1 MPYSLNLDFYKGPLE
16 KLLEL
21 IQEKKME
28 ISVVSMAE
36 VTGDFLAFVQK
47 IQNSE
52 AFAEDIA
59 KKEGLSS
66 EETAGIPP
74 ETREDLKLILA
85 DFLVVASRL
94 VLIKSKA
101 LIPALPLDDEDE
113 ADIRDL
119 EARLK
124 IYEEIKGAKSAIL
137 EAWRSSPVMLS
148 REFLMTKEPFFFPP
162 KNVGAG
168 DLLKCFKTILGE
180 FEKTL
185 IPVKKIAAQVFN
197 LQSKIEEVL
206 QKITNE
212 PRALHYFHENK
223 NKSELVVLFLAILH
237 LAKVQLIHIEQNEH
251 LGEIRISMG
260 EAA

>member
-1 MPYSLNLDFYKGPLE
+1 MTYFLDFDFYKGPLE

-21 IQEKKME
+21 IQEKKLE
-28 ISVVSMAE
+28 INSVSLAE

-47 IQNSE
+47 IQGSGE
-52 AFAEDIA
+52 FAENAA
-59 KKEGLSS
+59 K
-66 EETAGIPP
+66 EEKKPFP
-74 ETREDLKLILA
+74 SETREDLKLILA

-101 LIPALPLDDEDE
+101 LIPALPLDEEDE

-124 IYEEIKGAKSAIL
+124 IYREIKGTKSAVL
-137 EAWRSSPVMLS
+137 GLWRSSPIMLS

-162 KNVGAG
+162 KNVGAS
-168 DLLKCFKTILGE
+168 DLLSRFKIILGE
-180 FEKTL
+180 FEKSL
-185 IPVKKIAAQVFN
+185 IPVKKIALQVFN

-206 QKITNE
+206 RKITNE
-212 PRALHYFHENK
+212 PMALHHFHEKK

-237 LAKVQLIHIEQNEH
+237 LAKVQLIHIEQDKH
-251 LGEIRISMG
+251 FGEIRIKG
-260 EAA
+260 L